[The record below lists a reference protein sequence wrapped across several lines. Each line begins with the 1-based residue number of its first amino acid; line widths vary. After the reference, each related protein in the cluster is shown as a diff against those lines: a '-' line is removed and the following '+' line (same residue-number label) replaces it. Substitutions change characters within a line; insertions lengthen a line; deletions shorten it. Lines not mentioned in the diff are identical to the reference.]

1 MIRCSAPLPEGL
13 DNSVLEKMLELAPCP
28 APSKEDKGGNNEGES
43 GPPSLPIP
51 AEGMSASV
59 KEDNQGEESD
69 LISLRGRK
77 RTASEDPET
86 KASKRGKKSSPEG
99 PASEGILA
107 AQCPLGD
114 QPATE
119 L

>member
-1 MIRCSAPLPEGL
+1 MISCSAPLPGGL
-13 DNSVLEKMLELAPCP
+13 DNPVLEKMLELEPCS

-51 AEGMSASV
+51 TEGMSTSM

-69 LISLRGRK
+69 LFSLRGRK

-86 KASKRGKKSSPEG
+86 KASKREKKSPPEG
-99 PASEGILA
+99 PALEGALA
-107 AQCPLGD
+107 AQSPRGD
-114 QPATE
+114 QPSNE

>member
-13 DNSVLEKMLELAPCP
+13 DNPVLEKMLELAPCP
-28 APSKEDKGGNNEGES
+28 EPSKEDKWGSNEGKS

-51 AEGMSASV
+51 TEGMSASV

-69 LISLRGRK
+69 PLSLRGRK
-77 RTASEDPET
+77 RTASEDPEI
-86 KASKRGKKSSPEG
+86 KASKREKKSPPEG
-99 PASEGILA
+99 PALEGALA
-107 AQCPLGD
+107 AQSPRGD
-114 QPATE
+114 LPSNK